1 MLTKKTAV
9 GIGIGALVIGLGSFF
24 LVQSL
29 LSNVNLVNDTVGA
42 GKSDV
47 FQFEAQQHFHEAL
60 NVTGSSFHV
69 LLKTPS
75 HGLQVDKDFQKR
87 VSFDWVSLSDGEH
100 FINITNTGNSTLHVT
115 AKLEAVQNDMIFAQH
130 IIVISSGILI
140 IGFSAAF
147 SIRKP
152 RGF

>member
-1 MLTKKTAV
+1 MLTKKTAI
-9 GIGIGALVIGLGSFF
+9 GIGIGALAIGLGTFF
-24 LVQSL
+24 LIQSL
-29 LSNVNLVNDTVGA
+29 VSNVNVVNDSVDI

-47 FQFEAQQHFHEAL
+47 FLFDAQKHFHEFL

-69 LLKTPS
+69 TLKTPS
-75 HGLQVDKDFQKR
+75 NGLQVDQDFQNNT
-87 VSFDWVSLSDGEH
+87 SFDWYSLADGKH
-100 FINITNTGNSTLHVT
+100 FINVTNTGGSTVHVT
-115 AKLEAVQNDMIFAQH
+115 GNLEAVQSPLIFMSH
-130 IIVISSGILI
+130 ILVISSGVLI